1 MNQQIKPNTRYKPS
15 HFANLRSFHNNIK
28 RQMYNKYTKGIGN
41 LLELAVGKG
50 GDLSKINQNKVK
62 HTVGYDINDESIIE
76 AKRRLKDGF
85 PSYFQNSVELY
96 TLDLSKNVLPEPQEK
111 VDIVSSMFAFH
122 YFFENRSAFET
133 VMQSIL
139 NNIKPGGYFIGAFF
153 DGKSV
158 LEKIHSKDFVY
169 YIKENYQLTDLFGE
183 NVTWPENPMS
193 IDYSNYIIFKDNIES
208 TQKEIVDEFYNK
220 LYVSNENPLEI
231 PWFRPNV
238 TKQESNASVLGES
251 ERTPFLNDTRF
262 NIVDK
267 DSAPSLKTL
276 LSLYTTNLQQ
286 KYTETDNE
294 NYLKIIKQLNDIL
307 LHNPE
312 SLIDSFEKLKM
323 NSLNEPLPL
332 DINWADAEEYEEEL
346 VDLNKSAF
354 KLAKQI
360 LYKSLFNHRIGVFLE
375 GTVLGEQTDEFIVEF
390 ESFTKV
396 MELLGFKLIETN
408 MFEDFYN
415 DKFNLDPVEKE
426 CSFLNRTFVFQKL

>member
-1 MNQQIKPNTRYKPS
+1 MNQQIKRGGYKPPS

-28 RQMYNKYTKGIGN
+28 RQMYKKYTKGINN

-50 GDLSKINQNKVK
+50 GDLAKINQNNVR
-62 HTVGYDINDESIIE
+62 HTIGYDINNDSIEE
-76 AKRRLKDGF
+76 AKRRLIETF
-85 PSYFQNSVELY
+85 PPYFQESVELY

-133 VMQSIL
+133 VLQSIL

-158 LEKIHSKDFVY
+158 LDKIHSKDLMYF
-169 YIKENYQLTDLFGE
+169 IKENYQLTDLFGE
-183 NVTWPENPMS
+183 NVIWPENPMS
-193 IDYSNYIIFKDNIES
+193 IDYSNYFIFKNGRVIES
-208 TQKEIVDEFYNK
+208 TQKEIVEEFYNK
-220 LYVSNENPLEI
+220 LYISNKNPLEI
-231 PWFRPNV
+231 PWEQAAL
-238 TKQESNASVLGES
+238 TT
-251 ERTPFLNDTRF
+251 TPFLNDTRF

-276 LSLYTTNLQQ
+276 LNLYTTNLQQ

-307 LHNPE
+307 LPE
-312 SLIDSFEKLKM
+312 NSLIESFEKLKM
-323 NSLNEPLPL
+323 ESLSEPLPL
-332 DINWADAEEYEEEL
+332 GINWADAEEYEEEL
-346 VDLNKSAF
+346 IDLNNSAF

-360 LYKSLFNHRIGVFLE
+360 LYQSLFNHRIGVFLE
-375 GTVLGEQTDEFIVEF
+375 GTVLGEQTDEFIVDF

-415 DKFNLDPVEKE
+415 ESYKLDPVEKE
-426 CSFLNRTFVFQKL
+426 CSFLNRTFVFQASF

>member
-1 MNQQIKPNTRYKPS
+1 MNQQKKGGYKPPS

-28 RQMYNKYTKGIGN
+28 RQMYNKYTKGINN

-62 HTVGYDINDESIIE
+62 HTVGYDINNDSILE

-85 PSYFQNSVELY
+85 PPYFQNSVQLY
-96 TLDLSKNVLPEPQEK
+96 TLDLSKNILPEPQEK
-111 VDIVSSMFAFH
+111 VDIISSMFAFH
-122 YFFENRSAFET
+122 YFFENRNAFET

-169 YIKENYQLTDLFGE
+169 YIKENYKLTDSLGE
-183 NVTWPENPMS
+183 NVIWPENPMS
-193 IDYSNYIIFKDNIES
+193 IDYSNYFIFKNNSGTYIES
-208 TQKEIVDEFYNK
+208 TQKEIVEEFYNK
-220 LYVSNENPLEI
+220 LYVGNENPLEI
-231 PWFRPNV
+231 PWGFRP
-238 TKQESNASVLGES
+238 GES
-251 ERTPFLNDTRF
+251 EQSTSFLNETRF

-276 LSLYTTNLQQ
+276 LNLYTTNLQR

-307 LHNPE
+307 LPNSNSSSN
-312 SLIDSFEKLKM
+312 SLIESFEKLKID
-323 NSLNEPLPL
+323 SIYEPLPL
-332 DINWADAEEYEEEL
+332 GINWADAEEYEEEL

-360 LYKSLFNHRIGVFLE
+360 LYQSLFNHRIGVFLE
-375 GTVLGEQTDEFIVEF
+375 GTVLGEQTDEFIVDF

-415 DKFNLDPVEKE
+415 DNFNLDPVEKE
-426 CSFLNRTFVFQKL
+426 CSFLNRTFVFKKLM